1 MKAAAILIIS
11 VLVASAGVAL
21 AQDSSLSQFEH
32 LKEPK
37 ISTRKN
43 EKMLV
48 VEAKGDPNV
57 VGARAFG
64 LLFQLYYSLKQTPN
78 GPMQALPRARWP
90 QSLDTPK
97 SEWIGFYGLPVP
109 ETVTELPQHQ
119 AQEGL
124 KASLTT
130 WEYGEVGEIMHA
142 GPYDKE
148 EPTMRRLKD
157 FVKRRGYEIIAG
169 HEEEYLRGPTMSGK
183 GDPEKYLTIIRYRLQ
198 KSSTN
203 R

>member
-11 VLVASAGVAL
+11 VLVASGGFAS

-43 EKMLV
+43 ERMLV

-64 LLFQLYYSLKQTPN
+64 LLFQLYYSLKQTPK

-97 SEWIGFYGLPVP
+97 SEWVGFYGLPVP
-109 ETVTELPQHQ
+109 ETVTALPPHQ

-124 KASLTT
+124 KASLTP
-130 WEYGEVGEIMHA
+130 WEYGEVAEIMHA

-148 EPTMRRLKD
+148 EPTMQRLKGS
-157 FVKRRGYEIIAG
+157 VKKQGYKILDG
-169 HEEEYLRGPTMSGK
+169 HEEEYIKGPTMSGR
-183 GDPEKYLTIIRYRLQ
+183 GDPEKYLTIIRYRVQ
-198 KSSTN
+198 KSGKN
-203 R
+203 N